1 MKKIK
6 YILLGLL
13 GFIGAIL
20 IWGLIEPYILDR
32 EPQIATIPNLP
43 AAWEGQ
49 KIAVIGDWQVG
60 MWLDNTPTVSWAIDR
75 IIKERPAIALIIGD
89 FIYHARENPER
100 EIGKAI
106 DLVRPLADSGI
117 PTYAVLGNH
126 DYGMKSTDTPPK
138 EELAKR
144 MAESLEAV
152 GVRILKNEAVALTR
166 SDRQDPLYLVG
177 IGAHRPNED
186 RPKDSLAQVP
196 EVAPRFVMMHNP
208 DSFAAF
214 PANTAPI
221 AVAGHTHGGQI
232 RLPFTPQWSWLT
244 FVRKERVH
252 ADGWIDN
259 FGKPGNQLYVNRGIG
274 FSYIP
279 IRINCAPELTVF
291 TLQASR

>member
-1 MKKIK
+1 MKRIK

-13 GFIGAIL
+13 GFIAAIL

-43 AAWEGQ
+43 NAWEGQ
-49 KIAVIGDWQVG
+49 KIAVMSDWQVG
-60 MWLDNTPTVSWAIDR
+60 MWLDNTPTVGWAVDR
-75 IIKERPAIALIIGD
+75 IIEERPAIALILGD
-89 FIYHARENPER
+89 FIYHALENPER

-106 DLVRPLADSGI
+106 DLVRPLANSGI

-126 DYGMKSTDTPPK
+126 DYGMKSVNTPPK
-138 EELAKR
+138 EALAER

-152 GVRILKNEAVALTR
+152 GVRVLKNEAVALTKG
-166 SDRQDPLYLVG
+166 DRQEPLYLIG

-186 RPKDSLAQVP
+186 RPKVALAQVP

-232 RLPFTPQWSWLT
+232 RLPLTPQWAWLT
-244 FVRKERVH
+244 FVRKEQVH
-252 ADGWIDN
+252 ADGWIK
-259 FGKPGNQLYVNRGIG
+259 GYGEPGNQLYVNRGIG

-279 IRINCAPELTVF
+279 IRINCTPELTVF